1 MTTTELP
8 SLLDPETFADGHPAA
23 LYRWLHEH
31 APVYWHEQPNGLG
44 YWVVAGHELVC
55 RVGRDHETFSSEPT
69 IMIDSGEQRP
79 ADDDGAAAAAAA
91 LGDHKMMLMADPPYH
106 TRLRRLISRDF
117 TPRSIGELRARIDH
131 LAAQVVD
138 EVIEAGTCDLVPD
151 LAGEMPSYLIADL
164 LGIPLDDGRELY
176 QLTETLHSSS
186 PSIDQAA
193 KRAAL
198 GEMFAYAAQVYDG
211 KRDEPAELDLS
222 TRIIQAEVDGDRLDM
237 IDFCLF
243 FVLLVDA
250 GGDTTRNLIAG
261 GMLELL
267 RHPDQLDLLRSD
279 LDARLPA
286 AVEEMLRFV
295 SPVIYMRRTATANTE
310 LGGHAIAAGDSVVMY
325 YGAAN
330 RDPAVFRD
338 PDTFDI
344 GRDEVGKHIAFGG
357 GGPHFCLG
365 ANLARLEIEAM
376 FRQMLTRLDDL
387 RLAGPV
393 TYLES
398 VFVSGP
404 TSMPVRF
411 TPGPRGAIGDH
422 RS

>member
-1 MTTTELP
+1 MATPDLP
-8 SLLDPETFADGHPAA
+8 SLLDPATFADGHPAT
-23 LYRWLHEH
+23 LYRWFHDN
-31 APVYWHEQPNGLG
+31 APVYWHEQPGGNG
-44 YWVVAGHELVC
+44 YWVVAGHDLV
-55 RVGRDHETFSSEPT
+55 RQVGSDHQTFSSEPT
-69 IMIDSGEQRP
+69 IMIDTGDHDP
-79 ADDDGAAAAAAA
+79 GDDDEAARFAAIFQ
-91 LGDHKMMLMADPPYH
+91 DHKMMLMADPPYH

-117 TPRSIGELRARIDH
+117 TPRSTRELRARIQD
-131 LAAQVVD
+131 LATDVVD
-138 EVIEAGTCDLVPD
+138 QVIGDGACDLVPD
-151 LAGEMPSYLIADL
+151 LAGEMPSYLISDL

-186 PSIDQAA
+186 PSIDHTTR
-193 KRAAL
+193 RAAL
-198 GEMFAYAAQVYDG
+198 KQMFAYAAQVYAD
-211 KRDEPAELDLS
+211 KKDEPAEIDLS
-222 TRIIQAEVDGDRLDM
+222 TRIIQAEIEGDRLDM
-237 IDFCLF
+237 MDFCLF

-267 RHPDQLDLLRSD
+267 RHPDQLELLRRD
-279 LDARLPA
+279 LDARLPT

-295 SPVIYMRRTATANTE
+295 SPVIYMRRTATTDTQ
-310 LGGHAIAAGDSVVMY
+310 LGGQEISAGDSVVMY

-330 RDPAVFRD
+330 RDPAVFRH
-338 PDTFDI
+338 PDVFDI
-344 GRDEVGKHIAFGG
+344 DRDDADRHIAFGG

-376 FRQMLTRLDDL
+376 FREMLTRLDGL
-387 RLAGPV
+387 ELAGPV

-411 TPGPRGAIGDH
+411 TPGDPGRP
-422 RS
+422 